1 MFDDNQDYIANIL
14 NKIISI
20 DSNDDNTAPYI
31 SEKERVF
38 KQFNF
43 KIYNDRNLFN
53 YYNSIYLICYN
64 NSCWIDCFI
73 IWYIFIYKKT
83 VSNIIRFNDEPFSL
97 VNIKKLNEFT
107 DVIIQNKRTEA
118 IRFFY

>member
-73 IWYIFIYKKT
+73 I
-83 VSNIIRFNDEPFSL
+83 
-97 VNIKKLNEFT
+97 
-107 DVIIQNKRTEA
+107 
-118 IRFFY
+118 